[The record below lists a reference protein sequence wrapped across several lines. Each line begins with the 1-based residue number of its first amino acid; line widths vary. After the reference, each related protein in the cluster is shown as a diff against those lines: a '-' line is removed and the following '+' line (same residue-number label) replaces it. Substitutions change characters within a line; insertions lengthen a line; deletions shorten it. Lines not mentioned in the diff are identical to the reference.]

1 MTALA
6 LPYASADSPGNVGA
20 QHGGQPTSV
29 TTVGLDNA
37 GRAYRVLVADD
48 QPDVLAALRLLL
60 KVQGFEA
67 ISANSP
73 EGVLRALEEQDF
85 DVLLMDLNY
94 TRDTTSGKEG
104 LDLLERLKAMDQAPP
119 VVVMTAWGS
128 IELAVEAMRRG
139 ARDFVPKPWE
149 NQRLVATLREHA
161 AARRA
166 PVSVELNGA
175 ASRAADEIRIAGQVQ
190 RKLFP
195 HKTPPLRT
203 LEYSA
208 YCRQAGPVGGDYYD
222 FLDLG
227 PGRLGL
233 VLADIS
239 GKGVAAALLMA
250 NLQASLRSRSTQ
262 AWDDLPGVIQSVNQ
276 LFCEST
282 ERERYA
288 TLFFGCYD
296 DDRRMLRYVNC
307 GHYPPVVVRAGGG
320 VARLDSTA
328 TVLGLFD
335 RIEVAVGQA
344 QMTPGDLLA
353 IFSDGV
359 VEARGRDGEEFG
371 EERLV
376 RMLRRNQEREISAIP
391 PGLSDSL
398 MSYAAFGQED
408 DLTLVVARAV

>member
-1 MTALA
+1 MAADDLA
-6 LPYASADSPGNVGA
+6 
-20 QHGGQPTSV
+20 
-29 TTVGLDNA
+29 DNEA
-37 GRAYRVLVADD
+37 CFRVLVADD
-48 QPDVLAALRLLL
+48 QADVLTALRLLL
-60 KVQGFEA
+60 KVQGFETA
-67 ISANSP
+67 LASSP
-73 EGVLRALEEQDF
+73 EGVLRALDEQEF
-85 DVLLMDLNY
+85 DVVLIDLNY

-104 LDLLERLKAMDQAPP
+104 LDLLEHLKRMDQAPP

-161 AARRA
+161 AAYREAATSPRA
-166 PVSVELNGA
+166 DGA
-175 ASRAADEIRIAGQVQ
+175 ATKAADEIRIAGQVQ

-195 HKTPPLRT
+195 HKRPSLRT
-203 LEYSA
+203 LEYAA

-222 FLDLG
+222 FLDFG

-250 NLQASLRSRSTQ
+250 NLQASFRSRGTQ

-296 DDRRMLRYVNC
+296 DESRVLRYVNC
-307 GHYPPVVVRAGGG
+307 GHYPPVVVRHGEQI
-320 VARLDSTA
+320 ARLDSTA
-328 TVLGLFD
+328 TVLGLFE
-335 RIEVAVGQA
+335 RIEVSVGQVELV
-344 QMTPGDLLA
+344 PGDLLA
-353 IFSDGV
+353 VFSDGV
-359 VEARGRDGEEFG
+359 VEARGTDGEEFG

-376 RMLRRNQEREISAIP
+376 RLLRRNQQREISEIP
-391 PGLSDSL
+391 PGMSDSL
-398 MSYAAFGQED
+398 MSYAAFGQDD
-408 DLTLVVARAV
+408 DLTLVVARAL

>member
-1 MTALA
+1 MTAPTLECS
-6 LPYASADSPGNVGA
+6 SADPPTPLDGGAARMASGEFASPSG
-20 QHGGQPTSV
+20 SF
-29 TTVGLDNA
+29 
-37 GRAYRVLVADD
+37 RVLVADD
-48 QPDVLAALRLLL
+48 QPDVLTALRLLL
-60 KVQGFEA
+60 KVQGFETVLA
-67 ISANSP
+67 SSP
-73 EGVLRALEEQDF
+73 EGALRALDEQDF
-85 DVLLMDLNY
+85 DVLLIDLNY

-104 LDLLERLKAMDQAPP
+104 LDLLERLKQLDQAPP

-149 NQRLVATLREHA
+149 NQRLVSTLREHA
-161 AARRA
+161 TAHRTA
-166 PVSVELNGA
+166 VSSTPTNGA
-175 ASRAADEIRIAGQVQ
+175 PSRADDEIRIAGQVQ

-195 HKTPPLRT
+195 HKRPLLRT

-250 NLQASLRSRSTQ
+250 NLQASLRSRGAQ

-296 DDRRMLRYVNC
+296 DATRVLRYVNC
-307 GHYPPVVVRAGGG
+307 GHYPPVVVRNAGQ

-328 TVLGLFD
+328 TVLGLFEH
-335 RIEVAVGQA
+335 IEVAVGHVELA
-344 QMTPGDLLA
+344 LGDMLA
-353 IFSDGV
+353 VFSDGV
-359 VEARGRDGEEFG
+359 IEARGRDGQEFG

-376 RMLRRNQEREISAIP
+376 RLLRQHQRREIYGVP
-391 PGLSDSL
+391 PAVTDSL
-398 MSYAAFGQED
+398 TSYAAFGQED
-408 DLTLVVARAV
+408 DLTLVIVRGT

>member
-1 MTALA
+1 M
-6 LPYASADSPGNVGA
+6 LPDA
-20 QHGGQPTSV
+20 
-29 TTVGLDNA
+29 NA
-37 GRAYRVLVADD
+37 FDVPAPHNGDEERAYRVLVADD
-48 QPDVLAALRLLL
+48 QPDVLTALRLLL
-60 KVQGFEA
+60 KSQGFQA
-67 ISANSP
+67 VAANSP
-73 EGVLRALEEQDF
+73 EAVLRALDEQDF
-85 DVLLMDLNY
+85 DVILMDLNY

-104 LDLLERLKAMDQAPP
+104 LDLLERLKALDQPPP
-119 VVVMTAWGS
+119 VIVMTAWGS

-149 NQRLVATLREHA
+149 NDRLVATLREHA
-161 AARRA
+161 GSRLEAGISQQRD
-166 PVSVELNGA
+166 GA
-175 ASRAADEIRIAGQVQ
+175 EGRAADELRIAGQVQ

-195 HKTPPLRT
+195 HKSPSLGT
-203 LEYSA
+203 LQYSA

-233 VLADIS
+233 ALADIS

-250 NLQASLRSRSTQ
+250 NLQASLRSRRGQ
-262 AWDDLPGVIQSVNQ
+262 AWDDLPGVIQSVNH

-282 ERERYA
+282 EHERYA

-296 DDRRMLRYVNC
+296 DAGRTLRYVNC
-307 GHYPPVVVRAGGG
+307 GHYPPLLVRAEGS
-320 VARLDSTA
+320 VTRLDSTA

-335 RIEVAVGQA
+335 RVEVAVGQVELA
-344 QMTPGDLLA
+344 SGDVLA

-359 VEARGRDGEEFG
+359 IEARGRDGEEFG

-376 RMLRRNQEREISAIP
+376 RLLQRNRGREIAELP
-391 PGLSDSL
+391 PALSDAL
-398 MSYAAFGQED
+398 MTYAAFGQED

>member
-1 MTALA
+1 MTTITLA
-6 LPYASADSPGNVGA
+6 DESAPILGKQRKAWSSEA
-20 QHGGQPTSV
+20 AET
-29 TTVGLDNA
+29 A
-37 GRAYRVLVADD
+37 GPPAACRVLIADD
-48 QPDVLAALRLLL
+48 QPDVLTALRLLL
-60 KVQGFEA
+60 KSQGFQA
-67 ISANSP
+67 VAASSP
-73 EGVLRALEEQDF
+73 EAVLRALDEQDF
-85 DVLLMDLNY
+85 DVILMDLNY

-104 LDLLERLKAMDQAPP
+104 LDLLERLKRLDQAPP
-119 VVVMTAWGS
+119 VIVMTAWGS

-139 ARDFVPKPWE
+139 ARDFVLKPWE
-149 NQRLVATLREHA
+149 NQRLIATLREHA
-161 AARRA
+161 AARG
-166 PVSVELNGA
+166 GA
-175 ASRAADEIRIAGQVQ
+175 GRPPARDGAEGRAADEIRIAGQVQ

-195 HKTPPLRT
+195 QKSPVLRT

-250 NLQASLRSRSTQ
+250 NLQASLRSRRGQ
-262 AWDDLPGVIQSVNQ
+262 AWDDLPGVIRSVNQ

-282 ERERYA
+282 EHERYA

-296 DDRRMLRYVNC
+296 DAERVLRYANC
-307 GHYPPVVVRAGGG
+307 GHYPPLLARAAGG
-320 VARLDSTA
+320 VTRLDSTA

-335 RIEVAVGQA
+335 QVEVEVGQVELA
-344 QMTPGDLLA
+344 PGDLLA

-359 VEARGRDGEEFG
+359 IEARGRDGEEFG

-376 RMLRRNQEREISAIP
+376 RLLRRNREREISEMP
-391 PGLSDSL
+391 PALSDAL

-408 DLTLVVARAV
+408 DLTLVAARAV

>member
-6 LPYASADSPGNVGA
+6 LQNASSDPPGNIVRA
-20 QHGGQPTSV
+20 
-29 TTVGLDNA
+29 A
-37 GRAYRVLVADD
+37 GMKGIGRVDAERTYRVLVADD
-48 QPDVLAALRLLL
+48 QPDVLTALRLLL

-67 ISANSP
+67 VSANSP
-73 EGVLRALEEQDF
+73 EGVLRALDEQDF

-161 AARRA
+161 AAHRA
-166 PVSVELNGA
+166 KVSAAESNGA
-175 ASRAADEIRIAGQVQ
+175 MSRADDEIRIAGQVQ

-222 FLDLG
+222 FFDLG

-250 NLQASLRSRSTQ
+250 NLQASLRSRSAQ

-282 ERERYA
+282 EHERYA

-296 DDRRMLRYVNC
+296 DDTRMLRYVNC
-307 GHYPPVVVRAGGG
+307 GHYPPVVVRGGEG
-320 VARLDSTA
+320 MERLDSTA

-335 RIEVAVGQA
+335 PIEVGVGQVELA
-344 QMTPGDLLA
+344 AGDLLA
-353 IFSDGV
+353 VFSDGV
-359 VEARGRDGEEFG
+359 IEARGRDGEEFG

-376 RMLRRNQEREISAIP
+376 RLLRRNHGREISEIP
-391 PGLSDSL
+391 PALSDSL

-408 DLTLVVARAV
+408 DLTLVVARAA

>member
-1 MTALA
+1 MTVLA
-6 LPYASADSPGNVGA
+6 LENAMADSLGNTRA
-20 QHGGQPTSV
+20 RPAAPAN
-29 TTVGLDNA
+29 GLS
-37 GRAYRVLVADD
+37 GPELPYRALVADD
-48 QPDVLAALRLLL
+48 QPDVLTALRLLL
-60 KVQGFEA
+60 KVQGFETVA
-67 ISANSP
+67 ASSP
-73 EGVLRALEEQDF
+73 EGVLRALDEQDF

-104 LDLLERLKAMDQAPP
+104 LDLLERLKGMDQAPP

-161 AARRA
+161 EARRQ
-166 PVSVELNGA
+166 GA
-175 ASRAADEIRIAGQVQ
+175 LSRQPDAAADGAADEIRIAGQVQ

-195 HKTPPLRT
+195 HKTPSLRT
-203 LEYSA
+203 LECSA

-233 VLADIS
+233 VLADVS

-250 NLQASLRSRSTQ
+250 NLQASLRSRGPY
-262 AWDDLPGVIQSVNQ
+262 AWNDLPGVIQAVNQ

-296 DDRRMLRYVNC
+296 DSRRTLRYANC
-307 GHYPPVVVRAGGG
+307 GHYPPVVVRAGEE
-320 VARLDSTA
+320 VTRLDSTA

-335 RIEVAVGQA
+335 RVEVAVGQVELE
-344 QMTPGDLLA
+344 PGDLLA

-359 VEARGRDGEEFG
+359 IEARGRSGEEFG

-376 RMLRRNQEREISAIP
+376 RLLRRHQGREISEIP
-391 PGLSDSL
+391 PALSDSL

>member
-6 LPYASADSPGNVGA
+6 LENAMADTRRNANVGPM
-20 QHGGQPTSV
+20 PTPATES
-29 TTVGLDNA
+29 A
-37 GRAYRVLVADD
+37 GPAYRILVADD
-48 QPDVLAALRLLL
+48 QPDVLTALRLLL
-60 KVQGFEA
+60 KVQGFESVA
-67 ISANSP
+67 ASSP
-73 EGVLRALEEQDF
+73 EGVLRALDEQDF

-149 NQRLVATLREHA
+149 NQRLVATLKEHA
-161 AARRA
+161 AARREA
-166 PVSVELNGA
+166 SSSRGLNGVA
-175 ASRAADEIRIAGQVQ
+175 DRAADEIRIAGQVQ

-195 HKTPPLRT
+195 HKTPHLQT

-208 YCRQAGPVGGDYYD
+208 QCRQAGPVGGDYYD

-233 VLADIS
+233 VLADVS

-250 NLQASLRSRSTQ
+250 NLQASLRSRGAQ
-262 AWDDLPGVIQSVNQ
+262 AWDDLAGVIRSVNE

-296 DDRRMLRYVNC
+296 DSTRTLRYVNC
-307 GHYPPVVVRAGGG
+307 GHYPPVVVRAGEGL
-320 VARLDSTA
+320 ARLDSTA

-335 RIEVAVGQA
+335 SVEVAVGHVELE
-344 QMTPGDLLA
+344 TGDLLA

-359 VEARGRDGEEFG
+359 IEARGRDGEEFG

-376 RMLRRNQEREISAIP
+376 RLLRRNQGRETSEIP
-391 PGLSDSL
+391 AALSDSL
-398 MSYAAFGQED
+398 LSYAAFGQED
-408 DLTLVVARAV
+408 DLTLVVARVV

>member
-1 MTALA
+1 MTTLT
-6 LPYASADSPGNVGA
+6 LTDGTNTMLADSNARPL
-20 QHGGQPTSV
+20 
-29 TTVGLDNA
+29 GLPA
-37 GRAYRVLVADD
+37 GRATGQERSCRVLLADD
-48 QPDVLAALRLLL
+48 QPDVLTALRLLL
-60 KVQGFEA
+60 KSQGFQA
-67 ISANSP
+67 VAANSP
-73 EGVLRALEEQDF
+73 EAVLRALDEQDF
-85 DVLLMDLNY
+85 DVVLMDLNY

-104 LDLLERLKAMDQAPP
+104 LDLLERLKGLDQAPP
-119 VVVMTAWGS
+119 VIVMTAWGS

-139 ARDFVPKPWE
+139 ARDFVLKPWE
-149 NQRLVATLREHA
+149 NERLVATLREHA
-161 AARRA
+161 TARREA
-166 PVSVELNGA
+166 GLSREQGVEG
-175 ASRAADEIRIAGQVQ
+175 RAADEIRIAGQVQ

-195 HKTPPLRT
+195 QKLPTLDT
-203 LEYSA
+203 LEYAA

-250 NLQASLRSRSTQ
+250 NLQASLRSLRGQ

-296 DDRRMLRYVNC
+296 DARHALRYVNC
-307 GHYPPVVVRAGGG
+307 GHYPPLVVRAGEG
-320 VARLDSTA
+320 VTRLDSTA

-335 RIEVAVGQA
+335 RVEVAVGEVELA
-344 QMTPGDLLA
+344 PGDLLA

-359 VEARGRDGEEFG
+359 IEARGRDGEEFG
-371 EERLV
+371 EQRL
-376 RMLRRNQEREISAIP
+376 LRLLRKNREREIAEMP
-391 PGLSDSL
+391 PALSDSL
-398 MSYAAFGQED
+398 MAYAAFGQED

>member
-1 MTALA
+1 MAPHSQA
-6 LPYASADSPGNVGA
+6 
-20 QHGGQPTSV
+20 
-29 TTVGLDNA
+29 A
-37 GRAYRVLVADD
+37 GRVLIADD

-60 KVQGFEA
+60 KSQGFQA
-67 ISANSP
+67 VAASSP
-73 EGVLRALEEQDF
+73 EGVLRALDEQVF
-85 DVLLMDLNY
+85 DVILMDLNY
-94 TRDTTSGKEG
+94 SRDTTSGKEG
-104 LDLLERLKAMDQAPP
+104 LDLLERLKKLDQPPP
-119 VVVMTAWGS
+119 VIVMTAWGS

-139 ARDFVPKPWE
+139 AQDFVLKPWE
-149 NQRLVATLREHA
+149 NQRLMATLREHA
-161 AARRA
+161 EAWRRA
-166 PVSVELNGA
+166 EEPEKVENPAGGA
-175 ASRAADEIRIAGQVQ
+175 DDIRIAGQVQ

-195 HKTPPLRT
+195 HKYPALRT
-203 LEYSA
+203 LQYSA
-208 YCRQAGPVGGDYYD
+208 HCRQAGPVGGDYYD

-250 NLQASLRSRSTQ
+250 NLQAILRSRREQ
-262 AWDDLPGVIQSVNQ
+262 AWDDLPGLIESVNQ

-282 ERERYA
+282 EHERYA

-296 DDRRMLRYVNC
+296 DTERVLRYVNC
-307 GHYPPVVVRAGGG
+307 GHYPPVVVQAGEG
-320 VARLDSTA
+320 VTRLDSTA

-335 RIEVAVGQA
+335 HVDVAVGQIQLA
-344 QMTPGDLLA
+344 PGDLLA

-359 VEARGRDGEEFG
+359 IEARGRDGEEFG

-376 RMLRRNQEREISAIP
+376 RLLRRNRGREISEMP
-391 PGLSDSL
+391 PALSDAL

>member
-1 MTALA
+1 VLSDADALDGPA
-6 LPYASADSPGNVGA
+6 AHTNDE
-20 QHGGQPTSV
+20 QRTC
-29 TTVGLDNA
+29 
-37 GRAYRVLVADD
+37 RVLVADD
-48 QPDVLAALRLLL
+48 QPDVLTALRLLL
-60 KVQGFEA
+60 KSQGFQA
-67 ISANSP
+67 VAANSP
-73 EGVLRALEEQDF
+73 EAVLRTLDEQDF
-85 DVLLMDLNY
+85 DVILMDLNY

-104 LDLLERLKAMDQAPP
+104 LDLLERLKGLDQAPP
-119 VVVMTAWGS
+119 VIVMTAWGS

-149 NQRLVATLREHA
+149 NERLIATLREHA
-161 AARRA
+161 ATRRDA
-166 PVSVELNGA
+166 WTRRQRDGA
-175 ASRAADEIRIAGQVQ
+175 EGRATDDLRIAGQVQ

-195 HKTPPLRT
+195 HKSPALRT
-203 LEYSA
+203 LQYSA

-250 NLQASLRSRSTQ
+250 NLQASLRSRRGQ

-296 DDRRMLRYVNC
+296 DAGRTLRYANC
-307 GHYPPVVVRAGGG
+307 GHYPPLLVRAAGG
-320 VARLDSTA
+320 VTRLDSTA

-335 RIEVAVGQA
+335 RVEVAVGQVELG
-344 QMTPGDLLA
+344 PGDLLA

-359 VEARGRDGEEFG
+359 IEARGRDGEEFG

-376 RMLRRNQEREISAIP
+376 RLLQRNRERQIAEMP
-391 PGLSDSL
+391 PALSDAL

-408 DLTLVVARAV
+408 DLTLVVARAG